1 LWIGLQQA
9 EFAGLVF
16 LAKGRDVFTEQ
27 MLGVLRDVQKLH
39 SCATDE
45 LSLAVGPYL
54 KTVDR

>member
-1 LWIGLQQA
+1 MGKEQA
-9 EFAGLVF
+9 GFAGLVF

>member
-1 LWIGLQQA
+1 MGKEQA